1 MPLNPQPDSKET
13 QNIFRDINI
22 NFTTVLEEFLRNAS
36 SSSDLTETM
45 IEKLK
50 KQHENLSHQIE
61 LRYENARSSLEN
73 YFQNQVTRPELD
85 ATNIT
90 GLTAQHSEQLQDL
103 RNHYE
108 NAVQILEETYMDT
121 LKVFDEFLSAEQSD
135 EEKYPGVD
143 LRLPGD
149 QGRSTR

>member
-108 NAVQILEETYMDT
+108 NAVQILEETYI
-121 LKVFDEFLSAEQSD
+121 
-135 EEKYPGVD
+135 
-143 LRLPGD
+143 
-149 QGRSTR
+149 